1 MRHDKQTDL
10 SERLPSGDPPREV
23 NAFDV
28 DFYSGSRDNLV
39 GSIITATGRP
49 FSYIVTPN
57 VNHLVQLERD
67 EQLRHAYRGAS
78 HRPCDS
84 RVLNALLA
92 LIQKPVQ
99 EVIPGSD
106 LTATLMEVA
115 QRRAWTVS
123 VIGSEVD
130 DIATMRRRYPGVEFL
145 HHNPPM
151 GFIERPDDVRAC
163 LDFVAQHPAHL
174 VILSVG
180 CPRQE
185 VLARRILDEERSTG
199 VGLCVGASINFL
211 SGKVKRAPKW
221 MQRLSLEWLHRMCM
235 EPGRLVKRYATDAV
249 LVLPIIFRNL
259 R

>member
-1 MRHDKQTDL
+1 MTHEKHTDFTD
-10 SERLPSGDPPREV
+10 RGPHGDSHREV
-23 NAFDV
+23 RAFDV
-28 DFYSGSRDNLV
+28 DFYSGSFDSLV

-67 EQLRHAYRGAS
+67 EQLRDAYRGAS

-84 RVLNALLA
+84 RVLNTLLA
-92 LIQKPVQ
+92 LIHKPVQ

-106 LTATLMEVA
+106 LTATLMDVA
-115 QRRAWTVS
+115 QRRAWRVS
-123 VIGSEVD
+123 VIGCEAD
-130 DIATMRRRYPGVEFL
+130 DIARMRSRYPGVEFL

-151 GFIERPDDVRAC
+151 GFIKHPEHVRAC
-163 LDFVAQHPAHL
+163 LEFVAEHPAHL

-185 VLARRILDEERSTG
+185 VLARRILDEGRSTG

-249 LVLPIIFRNL
+249 HVLPIIFRNL